1 MKRSIKFGGVTAVGV
16 LAFAGIAHAGVPWSY
31 NGKTGPNN
39 WASLS
44 ADYEACGNT
53 SGQTPI
59 DLRPTP
65 ADLPDLHFSYDDE
78 RADVFNNGHTVE
90 AEVPEDSTNHVTI
103 DGVEYEFLQM
113 HFHAPSEHKFK
124 GKSYPVEVHF
134 VNRSEEGVLAVVG
147 VFITTGKGDNAAW
160 EPFIEHLGVT
170 QSDGNIEADI
180 DFDALLPHDRTT
192 IQYTGS
198 LTTPPCS
205 GGVHWNVMSTVV
217 ELSNRQIAEFKDAYW
232 GNNRPIQPTA
242 GRTVQ
247 IDTSVDD

>member
-1 MKRSIKFGGVTAVGV
+1 MKRSIRLGSVAAVTV

-31 NGKTGPNN
+31 NGKTGPKQ

-134 VNRSEEGVLAVVG
+134 VNRSEEGE
-147 VFITTGKGDNAAW
+147 I
-160 EPFIEHLGVT
+160 
-170 QSDGNIEADI
+170 
-180 DFDALLPHDRTT
+180 
-192 IQYTGS
+192 
-198 LTTPPCS
+198 
-205 GGVHWNVMSTVV
+205 
-217 ELSNRQIAEFKDAYW
+217 
-232 GNNRPIQPTA
+232 
-242 GRTVQ
+242 GRAHV
-247 IDTSVDD
+247 